1 MTWHLKDRLLEKQL
15 KKIVPNLSALIK
27 EALDKQL
34 CENYIGI
41 QFDRRID
48 SDVLFDC
55 RLWFF
60 KWELVEIKDYDPY
73 DWNEYPEITPPENTI
88 FRVEIETERTI
99 TRCLGRT
106 ESGSSILYMYED
118 YNGWRNVESFKAN
131 EEKVIR
137 FRQWED

>member
-15 KKIVPNLSALIK
+15 KKIIPNLNILIK

-48 SDVLFDC
+48 ADVLFDC

-73 DWNEYPEITPPENTI
+73 DWHPYPNELPQSGDNYLVTVIDQSDHKTRYVGTALFLNVTGWNVSSRYRVIAWANLPEPDLRDI
-88 FRVEIETERTI
+88 
-99 TRCLGRT
+99 
-106 ESGSSILYMYED
+106 
-118 YNGWRNVESFKAN
+118 
-131 EEKVIR
+131 
-137 FRQWED
+137 